1 MAYKYPFPPQKP
13 SASSHLPLTVMS
25 LEDWAMV
32 TLTGADTLK
41 YLQGQ
46 VTADVEKLAPEQH
59 VLCAH
64 CDAKGKMWSNMRLFK
79 RGDGMAF
86 IERRNLRDNQLAEMK
101 KYAVFSKVTFMAD
114 DDVVLLGVAGFQA
127 SAALKGLF
135 TSLPDATSPVVQQDE
150 STLLYLS
157 LPAERYLIVT
167 SPEKAKQLVEEL
179 GEQAQLNDSQQWLAL
194 DIEAGLPV
202 IDSVN
207 SVQFIPQATNIQALD
222 GISFSKGC
230 YAGQE
235 MVARA
240 KYRGANKRAL
250 FWLAGNA
257 AKVPAAGDD
266 LELQLGENWRRTG
279 NVLAAIQ
286 LADGTVWVQAVLN
299 NDLAADSLLRVRDDA
314 GSALQIQPLPYSLVE
329 EK

>member
-101 KYAVFSKVTFMAD
+101 KYAVFSKVTFTAD

-135 TSLPDATSPVVQQDE
+135 TRLPDATSPVVQQDE

-202 IDSVN
+202 INSVN